1 MIIVL
6 VFPLWLKKKT
16 MTEYENKLLI
26 DSLLDRI
33 LSPEMSVCRHTSI
46 WCFLI
51 KKKKGDD

>member
-16 MTEYENKLLI
+16 LTEYENKLLI
-26 DSLLDRI
+26 DNLLDII

-51 KKKKGDD
+51 KKKGDD